1 MALRGPAEVDMA
13 SESADSIE
21 RWKAKMA
28 NDLVA
33 SLLKSETTV
42 TGGCSCRVLGVGR
55 EILHRVKHEQPWVPL
70 GIFQ

>member
-1 MALRGPAEVDMA
+1 MEGQMV
-13 SESADSIE
+13 
-21 RWKAKMA
+21 

-42 TGGCSCRVLGVGR
+42 TGVCSCRVLGVGR